1 VPGGVGVFR
10 AQGTPNGLG
19 FAMFGVPAT
28 TPIPLGMLGFP
39 SPGCTLGLDLAG
51 GITLLPVWFEPE
63 VHPLLAG
70 LATAEVLLP
79 MPASASIFGF
89 QMATQ
94 WFDFAQLATSNT
106 LHWTIGGAVPTLDMA
121 LVEAHPLDSKGTVTN
136 YVAHVLRL
144 EFQ

>member
-10 AQGTPNGLG
+10 AQGTPLGLG

-70 LATAEVLLP
+70 QATAEVLLP
-79 MPASASIFGF
+79 MPATATIFGL

-121 LVEAHPLDSKGTVTN
+121 LIEGHPLDAKGNVTN
-136 YVAHVLRL
+136 YLAPVLRL
-144 EFQ
+144 QVQ